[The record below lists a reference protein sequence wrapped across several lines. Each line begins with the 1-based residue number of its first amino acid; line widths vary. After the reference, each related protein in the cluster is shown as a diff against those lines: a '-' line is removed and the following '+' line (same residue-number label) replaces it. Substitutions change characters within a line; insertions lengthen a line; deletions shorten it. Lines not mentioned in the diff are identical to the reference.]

1 MSLVFE
7 PDRVAYDPTLQAL
20 RFFARDDFRLVYC
33 AVSRAAL
40 AALEDDAL
48 GGLYAMV
55 TTYRRHKELIR
66 GLALRKYR
74 DRRYENGVMVIVRKE
89 DLLA

>member
-1 MSLVFE
+1 M
-7 PDRVAYDPTLQAL
+7 P
-20 RFFARDDFRLVYC
+20 
-33 AVSRAAL
+33 
-40 AALEDDAL
+40 L

-74 DRRYENGVMVIVRKE
+74 DRHYENGVMVIVRKE
-89 DLLA
+89 DLLP